1 MSTCDHHAAEYSA
14 AVAAMNEFYG
24 VRLTP
29 PTTIVRDGI
38 VTDTHAIGDYVEFV
52 THDGEPRRGYVIEAL
67 DGDVYHVRCHLTG
80 GGQQVLE
87 AHIDQFRPF

>member
-1 MSTCDHHAAEYSA
+1 MSTCDPHAAEYSA

-29 PTTIVRDGI
+29 PTTVMRNGCRI
-38 VTDTHAIGDYVEFV
+38 DTHAIGDHVEFI
-52 THDGEPRRGYVIEAL
+52 DANGEPRRGYVIEAL

-80 GGQQVLE
+80 GGQQVIE